1 MERTMCFPLL
11 LLICSLS
18 TAQLQ
23 SDNDIVPHPAESQGG
38 EPTNVSEHQQT
49 FPQDIHAVLR
59 EMSASLA
66 EQRVETRQLQR
77 ENEAQTAELEL
88 QKTELEKQKT
98 ELELQKT
105 ELEKQKTEGD
115 KLKHQLQVK
124 QVAFSASLLASV
136 RGAYHFEFYIGA
148 HGHSSHASGA
158 GLFKNGEHVCIAYEH
173 QTSGYGT
180 SSNGAT
186 LLLEG
191 GEPTNVSEHQQTC
204 PQDIHA
210 VLREMSASLAEQ
222 RVETRQL
229 QRENEAQTAKLKELE
244 IQKTEL
250 EKQKT
255 ELERLKQELQVQA
268 AELITVKARSNVT
281 ENQVETLKRDAEG
294 EGTIGPFNTQT
305 NLVFRYVFSNIG
317 NAYNPNTGF
326 FIAPVR
332 GAYHFEF
339 YIGAHGHSSHASGAG
354 LFKNGEHVCIAYEL
368 QTSGYGTSSNGA
380 TLLLEVGDVVFLRLW
395 GNTRIYD
402 NVNHHSTFSGH
413 LLFTM

>member
-1 MERTMCFPLL
+1 MERTICFPLL

-23 SDNDIVPHPAESQGG
+23 SDNDIVPHHAESQ
-38 EPTNVSEHQQT
+38 
-49 FPQDIHAVLR
+49 
-59 EMSASLA
+59 
-66 EQRVETRQLQR
+66 
-77 ENEAQTAELEL
+77 
-88 QKTELEKQKT
+88 
-98 ELELQKT
+98 
-105 ELEKQKTEGD
+105 
-115 KLKHQLQVK
+115 
-124 QVAFSASLLASV
+124 
-136 RGAYHFEFYIGA
+136 
-148 HGHSSHASGA
+148 
-158 GLFKNGEHVCIAYEH
+158 
-173 QTSGYGT
+173 
-180 SSNGAT
+180 
-186 LLLEG
+186 G

-222 RVETRQL
+222 RVETRHL

-244 IQKTEL
+244 LQKTEV
-250 EKQKT
+250 
-255 ELERLKQELQVQA
+255 ERLKQELQAQAAKLTNLESQKTDVDKLKQQLQVQA

-281 ENQVETLKRDAEG
+281 ENQVQALKRDG
-294 EGTIGPFNTQT
+294 EVKQVAFSASLWASGSETIGPFNTES

-339 YIGAHGHSSHASGAG
+339 YVYGHGDPSHASAAR
-354 LFKNGEHVCIAYEL
+354 LFKNGERVCIAYEH
-368 QTSGYGTSSNGA
+368 QPSFAATSSNGV

-395 GNTRIYD
+395 ANTMIYD
-402 NVNHHSTFSGH
+402 NGNHHSTFSGH